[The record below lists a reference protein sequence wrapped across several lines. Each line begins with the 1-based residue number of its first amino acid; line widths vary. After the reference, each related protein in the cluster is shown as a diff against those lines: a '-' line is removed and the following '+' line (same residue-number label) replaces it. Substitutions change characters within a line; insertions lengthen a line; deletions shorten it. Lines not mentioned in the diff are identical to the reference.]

1 MEPQQPPEPEGQEAP
16 APEAPIAPAP
26 VAPDAVTT
34 GTAMAAVPEA
44 APPVVAPAPQA
55 APPPAA
61 MPEPAYAAPPP
72 AMAPPPE
79 AAPPPPAQPAPAASA
94 PSAWQP
100 VPVEVGPAPGVKF
113 AGHGGRLVAYIV
125 DSIILGAIMIVLS
138 IIVTP
143 IFVGAAVNEDAGAA
157 AGASFLWLF
166 LIGVI
171 SILYFPFFWQRSG
184 QTPGMKMF
192 RLRVVRDEDGGPLT
206 WGKAILRLLG
216 FWVSSAVF
224 YLGFIWIFIDKRRRG
239 WHDLIA
245 GTVVIEQ

>member
-1 MEPQQPPEPEGQEAP
+1 MQPPQPPEPEGQEAS
-16 APEAPIAPAP
+16 APEAPSVPAP
-26 VAPDAVTT
+26 
-34 GTAMAAVPEA
+34 E
-44 APPVVAPAPQA
+44 PQA

-61 MPEPAYAAPPP
+61 IPQPAYAAPPP
-72 AMAPPPE
+72 AMAPPPV
-79 AAPPPPAQPAPAASA
+79 AAPPPPVQPVPVAPA

-100 VPVEVGPAPGVKF
+100 VQVETGPAPGVRF
-113 AGHGGRLVAYIV
+113 AGHGGRLVAYII
-125 DSIILGAIMIVLS
+125 DGIILSAIMIVLS
-138 IIVTP
+138 IVLTA
-143 IFVGAAVNEDAGAA
+143 IFFGAAASDNAGAA
-157 AGASFLWLF
+157 AGAGFLYLF

-192 RLRVVRDEDGGPLT
+192 RLRVVRDEDGGPIS
-206 WGKAILRLLG
+206 WGKAFLRLIG

-224 YLGFIWIFIDKRRRG
+224 YLGFIWIFIDKRHRG

>member
-1 MEPQQPPEPEGQEAP
+1 MEPQKPPEPEGQEAP
-16 APEAPIAPAP
+16 APEAPSAPAP
-26 VAPDAVTT
+26 EAPEAVTAET
-34 GTAMAAVPEA
+34 TMMAVPEA
-44 APPVVAPAPQA
+44 APPVAAPEPQV

-72 AMAPPPE
+72 AMTPPP
-79 AAPPPPAQPAPAASA
+79 AAPPPPAQPAPAAPA

-100 VPVEVGPAPGVKF
+100 VQAEVGPAPGVKF
-113 AGHGGRLVAYIV
+113 AGHGGRLVAYIIDGIILSV
-125 DSIILGAIMIVLS
+125 IMIALSIIL
-138 IIVTP
+138 TP
-143 IFVGAAVNEDAGAA
+143 ILFVAAANEEAGAA
-157 AGASFLWLF
+157 AGAGFLYLF

-184 QTPGMKMF
+184 QTPGMKFF
-192 RLRVVRDEDGGPLT
+192 RLRVVRDEDGGPIT
-206 WGKAILRLLG
+206 WGKAILRLIG